1 MYIQYCMIDDFL
13 LLNFVDII
21 YIYIYVVYCN
31 LRVEH
36 VYHTYMFDQ
45 FLARSTSP
53 LSNKRRVINFDTRWE
68 LSDRLSLEIEQSL
81 NLTDPDCHFTGN
93 IEQNPPHGH
102 LEYKHQV
109 PPESYPDVQHAR
121 LRFNSLTDV
130 SCFLRLY

>member
-31 LRVEH
+31 LGVEH

-53 LSNKRRVINFDTRWE
+53 LSNKRRVINFDTR
-68 LSDRLSLEIEQSL
+68 
-81 NLTDPDCHFTGN
+81 
-93 IEQNPPHGH
+93 
-102 LEYKHQV
+102 
-109 PPESYPDVQHAR
+109 
-121 LRFNSLTDV
+121 
-130 SCFLRLY
+130 